1 MLTDLHFFLYIQS
14 WLKEAICL
22 YGGAWSQSSLS
33 STIQAALC
41 KKHVQKKKEFTP
53 VRTLKDWFGSCLGIS
68 KQTKPQKQTR
78 NTTKKNTDVIRYFQI
93 LSRNSTVEGRSQY
106 RFSSRIQPH
115 NFSENINSF
124 HSSTFTSLLQALL
137 HLPNASIKS
146 FMDITQAPRFC
157 SPHKNIDT
165 LIIQAQQVMLFIC
178 WLYNLTYKQRHAEK
192 GVCPSVLGLAH
203 SGPGFALF
211 ILTVLNK

>member
-1 MLTDLHFFLYIQS
+1 MLLLVKRSYLPV
-14 WLKEAICL
+14 WWCL
-22 YGGAWSQSSLS
+22 ESIFTVS
-33 STIQAALC
+33 STVQAALC

-53 VRTLKDWFGSCLGIS
+53 VRTLRLVWLLPGNFKTNKTSETD
-68 KQTKPQKQTR
+68 
-78 NTTKKNTDVIRYFQI
+78 KKHNKEDTDVIRYFQI
-93 LSRNSTVEGRSQY
+93 LSRNSNVEGRSQY
-106 RFSSRIQPH
+106 RFSSRVQPH

-137 HLPNASIKS
+137 HRPNASIKS

-178 WLYNLTYKQRHAEK
+178 
-192 GVCPSVLGLAH
+192 
-203 SGPGFALF
+203 
-211 ILTVLNK
+211 